1 MAFAHLSTVQNHPVL
16 AKVSAWPA
24 ITKSYRLGG
33 LEPADTYLSQFWR
46 RKSETERPGRPGSG
60 EDPLLGCRQLRLI
73 VSSRQL
79 LSQYPHVVG
88 RELSG
93 VSLKGQ

>member
-79 LSQYPHVVG
+79 LSHSI
-88 RELSG
+88 LMW
-93 VSLKGQ
+93 